1 MGPALPFP
9 HGLFF
14 KLPTNELTPRFLQ
27 NVETSKRVQIQTKF
41 LKDCME
47 EHADYYGVMLQAEEE
62 SKKEKEAAAA
72 AAAAAAEA
80 GEASTDAPSGDK

>member
-1 MGPALPFP
+1 MKGGACKEVFIAWEQCVDSCR
-9 HGLFF
+9 GKEDGDF
-14 KLPTNELTPRFLQ
+14 
-27 NVETSKRVQIQTKF
+27 VESCFDQTKF

-72 AAAAAAEA
+72 AAAEAAEA

>member
-1 MGPALPFP
+1 MKGGACKEVFIAWEQCVDSCR
-9 HGLFF
+9 GKEDGDF
-14 KLPTNELTPRFLQ
+14 
-27 NVETSKRVQIQTKF
+27 VESCFDQTKF

-72 AAAAAAEA
+72 AAAAAEA

>member
-1 MGPALPFP
+1 
-9 HGLFF
+9 
-14 KLPTNELTPRFLQ
+14 
-27 NVETSKRVQIQTKF
+27 
-41 LKDCME
+41 ME

-72 AAAAAAEA
+72 AAAAAEA